1 MIDDAKLW
9 DEIDG
14 VLFLKS
20 SRWWNEE
27 GQIVNLA
34 MQLLHENHQDRAQE
48 IMDSGVGY
56 MALSQIYQ
64 MFNIIADAAKIVG
77 TQNLDSQALYEAA
90 TSFALTIDGIQRHSF
105 NETKRDSVDFYAMY
119 EARAESEDIF
129 RLNEEWFP
137 TVRKP

>member
-1 MIDDAKLW
+1 
-9 DEIDG
+9 
-14 VLFLKS
+14 
-20 SRWWNEE
+20 
-27 GQIVNLA
+27 
-34 MQLLHENHQDRAQE
+34 
-48 IMDSGVGY
+48 